1 VKLRAAPVTLC
12 AFALLALAAYVAAAL
27 GSRGGELTLE
37 LDWPHRLLAGADRGL
52 AAVIAELRVPRVV
65 AAALTGA
72 ALAVAGLLLQG
83 VSRNPLADPFLLGVS
98 GGAGVAVVALY
109 AVPRAIPTL
118 GWWIVPIGAFAGAQ
132 AATALVLTLSRGPR
146 GRVTVLGLI
155 LGGIVVNAFCAAI
168 MTVLLVSL
176 EPLRLRFASF
186 WLAGGVSSAE
196 WGQIYVAAA
205 GVVLASVFAWSRG
218 GAINAFALG
227 EEGAG
232 LVGVDTRR
240 LLRESAW
247 AASLLTGLAVS
258 LSGMVGYVGLIV
270 PHAVRLLVGG
280 DFRANVPLAA
290 ASGALILVIGD
301 AAARSVI
308 APAELPV
315 GVLTA
320 LIGTPILFGLIRREM
335 RRGA

>member
-1 VKLRAAPVTLC
+1 VRLRAVPVTLC
-12 AFALLALAAYVAAAL
+12 AFALLAVAAYVATAL

-37 LDWPHRLLAGADRGL
+37 LDWPHRLFAGADRGL
-52 AAVIAELRVPRVV
+52 AAVIAELRAPRVA

-72 ALAVAGLLLQG
+72 ALAVAGLVLQG

-98 GGAGVAVVALY
+98 GGAGVVVVALY
-109 AVPRAIPTL
+109 AVPSVIPTL
-118 GWWIVPIGAFAGAQ
+118 GWWIVPVGAFAGAQ

-155 LGGIVVNAFCAAI
+155 LGGVVVNAFCAAI

-196 WGQIYVAAA
+196 WGQIAIAAI
-205 GVVLASVFAWSRG
+205 GVGVASVFMWARG
-218 GAINAFALG
+218 GAINAFGLG

-280 DFRANVPLAA
+280 DVRANVPLAA
-290 ASGALILVIGD
+290 ASGALILVVGD

-308 APAELPV
+308 SPAELPV

-320 LIGTPILFGLIRREM
+320 LIGTPILFVLIRREM